1 LLGSVFGQGNH
12 AVVGAVLGIFS
23 ASGAVAAVLTRDLTP
38 EPMTRIGLVAL
49 LTGTVLFVAALA
61 SSSFAA
67 FVPAAIIA
75 GAGFGSAFLGALRA
89 VTQLAEPHQRAALL
103 SAVYIVSYL
112 ALSVPAVVA
121 GLLISRIGLRDTA
134 LGYGTF
140 VALVAAGALGLE
152 QLTVGRAQMLSSRPS
167 RR

>member
-1 LLGSVFGQGNH
+1 
-12 AVVGAVLGIFS
+12 
-23 ASGAVAAVLTRDLTP
+23 
-38 EPMTRIGLVAL
+38 
-49 LTGTVLFVAALA
+49 
-61 SSSFAA
+61 
-67 FVPAAIIA
+67 
-75 GAGFGSAFLGALRA
+75 
-89 VTQLAEPHQRAALL
+89 
-103 SAVYIVSYL
+103 
-112 ALSVPAVVA
+112 VVA